1 MKAILK
7 NFVLRICFYISYNFG
22 TIFKRLACLPKTG
35 RKIFGAGIYVKQL
48 NCNNR
53 MKFVKVKLLH
63 ILKIIL
69 HHHRFDDIVSK
80 IS

>member
-48 NCNNR
+48 TATTE
-53 MKFVKVKLLH
+53 
-63 ILKIIL
+63 
-69 HHHRFDDIVSK
+69 
-80 IS
+80 